1 MKRWPAWPPEVPRAV
16 SATEPVRISVQPTLE
31 DVITDNTS
39 LILFQLIAFATLPMI
54 SAVFALA
61 VMRREV
67 DRDTL
72 QPVFYGQCFA
82 TTPVVLLF
90 SIAQTLTRL
99 PETAA
104 NIPAGFLFI
113 VATIF
118 YVTVEALWFALEA
131 KRTPLYGVFWA
142 IAAFVLS
149 VLVLSGI
156 ALLFSGNGA
165 AI

>member
-1 MKRWPAWPPEVPRAV
+1 MVGNNPLIDDGIGLANM
-16 SATEPVRISVQPTLE
+16 
-31 DVITDNTS
+31 ITDNTS

-118 YVTVEALWFALEA
+118 YVTVEALLVCARGE
-131 KRTPLYGVFWA
+131 RTPLYGVSGHCGFCLVRA
-142 IAAFVLS
+142 GIERNRAAVQRERRRNLMHRFD
-149 VLVLSGI
+149 
-156 ALLFSGNGA
+156 ALDA
-165 AI
+165 

>member
-1 MKRWPAWPPEVPRAV
+1 MCV
-16 SATEPVRISVQPTLE
+16 S
-31 DVITDNTS
+31 D
-39 LILFQLIAFATLPMI
+39 
-54 SAVFALA
+54 
-61 VMRREV
+61 
-67 DRDTL
+67 
-72 QPVFYGQCFA
+72 A

-142 IAAFVLS
+142 IAAVVLS

>member
-1 MKRWPAWPPEVPRAV
+1 
-16 SATEPVRISVQPTLE
+16 
-31 DVITDNTS
+31 
-39 LILFQLIAFATLPMI
+39 MI

-131 KRTPLYGVFWA
+131 KNATFTASSGPLR
-142 IAAFVLS
+142 
-149 VLVLSGI
+149 
-156 ALLFSGNGA
+156 LLCRRPCWY
-165 AI
+165 